1 MDEDAGADGALGG
14 EVKGVPEVE
23 QEVAARAALALD
35 LCATDT
41 ITKPP
46 PHVHET
52 RRLSCDREDDIDAKW
67 HREDAIAATTSR

>member
-1 MDEDAGADGALGG
+1 MHGALGR

-35 LCATDT
+35 LCGTDAV
-41 ITKPP
+41 TKLSRYI
-46 PHVHET
+46 HET

-67 HREDAIAATTSR
+67 HREDAIAATTSS